1 MNQESHIAG
10 YPTMITETMY
20 KPQEDYVFVN
30 KIKAKEFVY
39 NPNFKREP
47 QGPFISDYYQHYEAD
62 KPQPNSLYSPIRISK
77 ENVNRQCNPFV
88 AYPFGVP
95 QKFEQ
100 IKCPKCHGNATFGK
114 KKKSKKGKNKQEN
127 DLFTS
132 SLKEENQP
140 SMGCWSNGKPC
151 ADTNPFNSCAIH
163 LDTKGNFKTASFKS
177 DDHLDSHGHEK
188 KMKNSMKEEEDSH
201 FISEKFQ
208 TNEFTESETS
218 NHLDKP
224 FSHQTEE
231 CLMPSE
237 SYSIYSNSYLVD
249 ANKNTINN
257 STYSANHSKLYAIP
271 NPISEGIITSNEFG
285 SSGVP
290 CESMQDKTSPRGKG
304 KLYLKLNNTRIN
316 EYSNVLSSE
325 GRSESCPTDQHSEQM
340 RKSDDTNN
348 KERKKVKISVN
359 DKSERRNKEE
369 PIIQNEKNEVPRDNI
384 RILKKKSLKL
394 KMNQTDIE
402 KNNVNKQKIPTTL
415 LSDPILVTEQEAKR
429 SKEPVKKY
437 KNKKSTP
444 IRKISVSPNSA
455 RKASG
460 ETYLRM
466 CKMQLA
472 IDAQLKNKQL
482 NPSSNKGMLTSEEE
496 LFGSNS
502 SRNIYSKSRVI
513 YRQEKKK
520 EPKRKISKEGNINTN
535 QSLSISPRVNPIQNA
550 SVTSDPN
557 SIVSPNSNIS
567 INTNVSL
574 TANISPKKRLS
585 QNPENNQESNMNQ
598 SLVANNMKKKKI
610 MITNKIVVKGTS
622 KENIDTKTKKES
634 ASTSPRK
641 TQFLKKN
648 SKIATKNVYQKNIS
662 LARKL
667 SSKSSNI
674 PTDGKNITKNFVP
687 SDANRDIIIVPKK
700 TAKKSVSGS
709 VKNSSISMNKALTN
723 NNVSE
728 LSKYKNGFLKRKT
741 PVMSMKNTQD
751 NKKSG
756 GMSNRGMND
765 IQIKKVATAPLKKKK
780 TIIEEPKKIGSK
792 NAVPQTKEDIQKKIG
807 SVSDSALVNE
817 SEEIIPKMEVK
828 FGRSETKLYMPNH
841 KIVPF
846 KKTEVKMVTKKDS
859 GKMKTKTNGRVN
871 RSDTTTQRKVKEVAK
886 TKKNSAAT
894 NIQSSF
900 LNKNVKGTLK
910 NKKKEL
916 FDNIMLLSKTMAK
929 KSDIEEK
936 TIKNPENK
944 NYEEESDFGSEILN
958 SKLKRVQTI
967 KDKKRE
973 VVKKDKK
980 EKESTTSRN
989 LKKKEKT
996 IEKKEKKGDEQE

>member
-1 MNQESHIAG
+1 MNQESHIPG

-20 KPQEDYVFVN
+20 KPQEDYAFVN
-30 KIKAKEFVY
+30 KVKAKEFVY

-47 QGPFISDYYQHYEAD
+47 EGPFISDYYQHYEAD
-62 KPQPNSLYSPIRISK
+62 KPQPNSLYSPIRITK

-114 KKKSKKGKNKQEN
+114 KKKSKKGKNNQEN

-140 SMGCWSNGKPC
+140 SMGCWSNSKPC
-151 ADTNPFNSCAIH
+151 ADTKPFSSCAVN

-177 DDHLDSHGHEK
+177 DDQLDSHGHEK
-188 KMKNSMKEEEDSH
+188 KMKNSMKEDEDSN

-218 NHLDKP
+218 NHLEKP
-224 FSHQTEE
+224 FSHQTEG
-231 CLMPSE
+231 CIIPSE
-237 SYSIYSNSYLVD
+237 SYSRYSNSYLTD
-249 ANKNTINN
+249 TNKNTTNN
-257 STYSANHSKLYAIP
+257 SAYSANHSKLYAIP
-271 NPISEGIITSNEFG
+271 NPVSEGMITSNEFG

-325 GRSESCPTDQHSEQM
+325 GISESYPTDQNSEQM
-340 RKSDDTNN
+340 RKSDDTNT
-348 KERKKVKISVN
+348 KERKKVKITVN
-359 DKSERRNKEE
+359 GKSERRNKEE
-369 PIIQNEKNEVPRDNI
+369 PIVKKETNEMLRDNI
-384 RILKKKSLKL
+384 HMLKKKSLKL
-394 KMNQTDIE
+394 KTNQTDIE
-402 KNNVNKQKIPTTL
+402 KNYVNKQKIPTTL
-415 LSDPILVTEQEAKR
+415 LPDQILLTEQETKR
-429 SKEPVKKY
+429 NKESVKKY

-444 IRKISVSPNSA
+444 IRKISVSPNSPK
-455 RKASG
+455 KASG

-472 IDAQLKNKQL
+472 IDAQLKTKQV
-482 NPSSNKGMLTSEEE
+482 NPCSNKGMLTSEEE

-520 EPKRKISKEGNINTN
+520 EPQRKISKEGNVNTN
-535 QSLSISPRVNPIQNA
+535 QNLSVSPRVNLIHNA
-550 SVTSDPN
+550 SGTSDPN
-557 SIVSPNSNIS
+557 SIVSPSNHTI
-567 INTNVSL
+567 IKKNVSL
-574 TANISPKKRLS
+574 TTNVSPKKRIS
-585 QNPENNQESNMNQ
+585 QNPEASQDSNMNQ
-598 SLVANNMKKKKI
+598 SLVSNNMKKKKI
-610 MITNKIVVKGTS
+610 IPTNKMVVKGTS

-634 ASTSPRK
+634 TFASPRK
-641 TQFLKKN
+641 TPILKKN
-648 SKIATKNVYQKNIS
+648 SKIATKNVYQKNIN

-667 SSKSSNI
+667 SSKSSNN
-674 PTDGKNITKNFVP
+674 PTDEKKNIIKNSVA
-687 SDANRDIIIVPKK
+687 SDVNRDITVPKK

-709 VKNSSISMNKALTN
+709 VKNSNVSMNKTLTN
-723 NNVSE
+723 NSVPE
-728 LSKYKNGFLKRKT
+728 FSKYKNVFLKRKT
-741 PVMSMKNTQD
+741 PAMSMKNTQD
-751 NKKSG
+751 YKKSG
-756 GMSNRGMND
+756 AISNRGVND
-765 IQIKKVATAPLKKKK
+765 LQIKKLVTAPLKKKK
-780 TIIEEPKKIGSK
+780 TIVEEPKKIGSK
-792 NAVPQTKEDIQKKIG
+792 NAVPQTKEDIQKKIA

-828 FGRSETKLYMPNH
+828 FGRSETKLYMPHH

-859 GKMKTKTNGRVN
+859 GKIKAKTNGKVN
-871 RSDTTTQRKVKEVAK
+871 RSDTATQRKVKEVVK
-886 TKKNSAAT
+886 TKKISATT
-894 NIQSSF
+894 NTQSLF

-929 KSDIEEK
+929 KSDTEEK
-936 TIKNPENK
+936 TIKNSENK
-944 NYEEESDFGSEILN
+944 NYEEESDFGLEILN
-958 SKLKRVQTI
+958 PKLKRVQTI

-980 EKESTTSRN
+980 EKENITSRN

-996 IEKKEKKGDEQE
+996 VEKKEKKGEEQE